1 MTIDLAVG
9 DDVRQLRK
17 AGERP
22 NERLVGHILRSGP
35 AARPHLIELAT
46 NVDLLHGDEPECY
59 APVHALRLLGELPA
73 VEMIDPLL
81 APVPLELHYDEEKLP
96 QIWGGEMPQMLARIG
111 APGVEPLL
119 AVVDDGE
126 REPAQRAMALAALSY
141 VPKVAPEQRGALVA
155 ALRERLERF
164 DDPTLV
170 AYVLMA
176 LGEMHVSDIY
186 PEAMRLF
193 REGKVNQSVLP
204 PGLARQLLL
213 SQRKDRIDCVLH
225 PLWERYEQH
234 PLLLDDEDKEAGY

>member
-22 NERLVGHILRSGP
+22 NERLVNHILRSGP
-35 AARPHLIELAT
+35 AARPHLIELAV
-46 NVDLLHGDEPECY
+46 NVDLLHGDEPDCY
-59 APVHALRLLGELPA
+59 APMHALRLLGELPA
-73 VEMIDPLL
+73 LEMIEPLL
-81 APVPLELHYDEEKLP
+81 AVVPLELYYDGEMLP
-96 QIWGGEMPQMLARIG
+96 QMWGREMPQMLARIG
-111 APGVEPLL
+111 APAAEPLWTT
-119 AVVDDGE
+119 ADDSG
-126 REPAQRAMALAALSY
+126 RVPAQRAISLVALSHL
-141 VPKVAPEQRGALVA
+141 PRVAPDQRDALVA
-155 ALRERLERF
+155 AMRERLASF

-176 LGEMHVSDIY
+176 LGEMQVSDIY

-204 PGLARQLLL
+204 PGVARQLLL
-213 SQRKDRIDCVLH
+213 SPRKDQTACVLH

-234 PLLLDDEDKEAGY
+234 PLLLDDEDEEDDY